1 MRRRDL
7 IANVIY
13 WQARAGT
20 GFATADFQ
28 IDWERQCATCP
39 AGHTSR
45 SWTPAVDKRTNQ
57 VIKIKFSGRDCGPCP
72 CRLAC
77 TRSRKKYPRRTLTVR
92 ARDEYHALQDARQR
106 EGTRAFATAYA
117 TRAGIEG
124 TLSRGVRTCRLRR
137 TRYVG
142 QAKTHLGHVLTAAGM
157 NFLRLGE
164 WFSDRPRAR
173 TRRSPFAKLMTEVL
187 AA

>member
-1 MRRRDL
+1 MTAAPAPVAW
-7 IANVIY
+7 IAPAPGRNTPAAPSPSGRATNTTPSKTRGT
-13 WQARAGT
+13 ARA
-20 GFATADFQ
+20 
-28 IDWERQCATCP
+28 
-39 AGHTSR
+39 
-45 SWTPAVDKRTNQ
+45 
-57 VIKIKFSGRDCGPCP
+57 
-72 CRLAC
+72 
-77 TRSRKKYPRRTLTVR
+77 
-92 ARDEYHALQDARQR
+92 
-106 EGTRAFATAYA
+106 RAFATAYA

-164 WFSDRPRAR
+164 WFADRPRAR
-173 TRRSPFAKLMTEVL
+173 TRRSPFTTLMAEVT